1 MMTKLEQ
8 VGAMKSYHYI
18 FSWAT
23 NIGTAAC
30 YKRLGYQKISEV
42 DVKDFAVDGVR
53 YFRELEELQRYQSF
67 WIKPLPRFGE
77 MNMEDDA

>member
-8 VGAMKSYHYI
+8 VGAMNSYQYI

-30 YKRLGYQKISEV
+30 YKRLGYQNISEL
-42 DVKDFAVDGVR
+42 DVKEFEVNGVR
-53 YFRELEELQRYQSF
+53 YFRELE
-67 WIKPLPRFGE
+67 
-77 MNMEDDA
+77 